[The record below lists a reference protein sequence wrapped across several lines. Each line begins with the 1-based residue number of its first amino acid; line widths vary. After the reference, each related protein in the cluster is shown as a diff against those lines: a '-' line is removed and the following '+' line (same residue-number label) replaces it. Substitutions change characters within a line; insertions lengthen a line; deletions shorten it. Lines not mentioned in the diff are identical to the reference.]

1 MYSKLTST
9 VILFLLKFIHF
20 FIRNVQFVGLRA
32 DPVRFLFAYGIL
44 VLVSMA
50 SVSYSK
56 YVLRIWS

>member
-9 VILFLLKFIHF
+9 VILFLLKFIYF
-20 FIRNVQFVGLRA
+20 FIRNLQFVGLRA
-32 DPVRFLFAYGIL
+32 DPVKFLFAYGIL